1 MQIPQLYIHPPTTA
15 GEPPSV
21 LKGFDAV
28 AVKAGQSKTVTLT
41 LSRYDLSI
49 WDVVAQGWKKPDG
62 KITFSVGASS
72 RDFRLQ
78 GTIPL

>member
-1 MQIPQLYIHPPTTA
+1 MQIPQLYIHHPTTA

-72 RDFRLQ
+72 RDFSLQ
-78 GTIPL
+78 GTTPL

>member
-1 MQIPQLYIHPPTTA
+1 MQIPQLYLHHPASA

-21 LKGFDAV
+21 LKGFTDV
-28 AVKAGQSKTVTLT
+28 RLKKGQTSTVTLT

-49 WDVVAQGWKKPDG
+49 WDTVAQGWVKPSG

-72 RDFRLQ
+72 RDFRLT
-78 GTIPL
+78 GTIPV